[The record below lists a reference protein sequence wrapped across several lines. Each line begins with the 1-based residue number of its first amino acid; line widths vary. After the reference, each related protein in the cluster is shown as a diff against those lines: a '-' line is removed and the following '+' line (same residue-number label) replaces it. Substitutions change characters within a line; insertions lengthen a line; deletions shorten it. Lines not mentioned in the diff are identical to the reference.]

1 MRKYVILNSDEIS
14 SIVFNDVIETS
25 ADTLRWSNDRTKT
38 FVKFTGSTPD
48 WLDGKATLTNA
59 DILAILNDPDGEW
72 YTDPEGT

>member
-38 FVKFTGSTPD
+38 FVKFTGATPD

-59 DILAILNDPDGEW
+59 EILAILNDPEGEW